1 MPLETPHKP
10 SEILLVED
18 SPPDVL
24 MARVALESAKL
35 LFDLYVVEDGEEAL
49 TFLRHEGLYANAP
62 RPTLILLDLNL
73 PRKDGREV
81 LTEIKADDRL
91 KCIPVVVLT

>member
-10 SEILLVED
+10 IEMLLVED

-24 MARVALESAKL
+24 MAKAAFETAKL

-49 TFLRHEGLYANAP
+49 TFLRHEGPYANAL
-62 RPTLILLDLNL
+62 RPH
-73 PRKDGREV
+73 PARFEPPQEGR
-81 LTEIKADDRL
+81 AGGAHGDQGR
-91 KCIPVVVLT
+91 